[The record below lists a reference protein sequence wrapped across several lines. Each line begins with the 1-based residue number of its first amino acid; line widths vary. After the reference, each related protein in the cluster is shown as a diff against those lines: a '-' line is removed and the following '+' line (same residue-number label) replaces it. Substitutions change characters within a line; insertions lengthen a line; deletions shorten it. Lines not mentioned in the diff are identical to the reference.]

1 MKKHPLNDQDRAL
14 VKVAVDAIKQPVMQI
29 GSVQEPSL
37 VGSALRLASGEV
49 FTAQNMIVDVGSISM
64 CAEPQAIAQ
73 ANRVKNRKIESIVA
87 VYYLPGQEPRVIP
100 PCGRCREIITDFI
113 GDGFVILRDPG
124 SDDLYKVSASELLPL
139 KYALYWKGDQL
150 I

>member
-1 MKKHPLNDQDRAL
+1 MKKYALNDHDHAL
-14 VKVAVDAIKQPVMQI
+14 VKTAMTAIKQPVMQI
-29 GSVQEPSL
+29 GGVQEPSL
-37 VGSALRLASGEV
+37 VGSALRLTSGDV

-73 ANRVKNRKIESIVA
+73 ANRVQNRQIESIVA
-87 VYYLPGQEPRVIP
+87 VYFLPGHEPRVIP

-113 GDGFVILRDPG
+113 GDGYVIMRDPG
-124 SDDLYKVSASELLPL
+124 SDELYKVKAQDLLPL
-139 KYALYWKGDQL
+139 KYALYWNGDEL